1 MMALSDGRKSF
12 RIRFAV
18 LIQYRSVIASQPATQ
33 PPSHVAVAITLIAL
47 AKASS
52 LKINC
57 IMLVETTHLTEFEC
71 YISLADV
78 VMCVKFLVNRFRG
91 YRVLT
96 TQNCHFPLTCCVAL
110 TTVYSLPCDTV
121 IIV

>member
-1 MMALSDGRKSF
+1 
-12 RIRFAV
+12 
-18 LIQYRSVIASQPATQ
+18 
-33 PPSHVAVAITLIAL
+33 
-47 AKASS
+47 
-52 LKINC
+52 
-57 IMLVETTHLTEFEC
+57 MLVETTHLTEFEC

-96 TQNCHFPLTCCVAL
+96 PQNCHFPLTCCVAL

-121 IIV
+121 IIASVGMSRRSLKLQNNLKTGND